1 MARTRSGSHLHRR
14 GEIYYYRRIVPA
26 EYRAAFGQVVV
37 SKSLTTT
44 SQTEAERLEK
54 QHDVEF
60 ERRLCEARDASNPEA
75 VAMSIA
81 EPVRVVVNSPN
92 SYRYASDELAEN
104 TVLSDEQRETA
115 EVLIGERL
123 HQRLTQAGNINVLLS
138 DLRNVLPSTLLDP
151 EVWQRAATAS
161 WPSYSSMWQPL
172 PADHR
177 PWSTASP
184 PWSGDTASGFGPVGE
199 IARRVRSSSPAGI
212 GTRLSRI
219 ASSSCLPTCV
229 DHMCS
234 RGGTIWWIRE
244 STVSLRR
251 GPPFRNARG

>member
-1 MARTRSGSHLHRR
+1 MTRHPCAKYIQAVKVLWTSLRIEICEHPQQYVDFYYIYWLSLVLFKRPKTPGAAPYLDFFDLDVSKRGGGGMARTRSGSHLHRR

-54 QHDVEF
+54 QHDAEF
-60 ERRLCEARDASNPEA
+60 ERRLCEARDASDPEA

-81 EPVRVVVNSPN
+81 DPVRVVVNSPN
-92 SYRYASDELAEN
+92 SYRYASDELAEK

-138 DLRNVLPSTLLDP
+138 DLRNVLP
-151 EVWQRAATAS
+151 
-161 WPSYSSMWQPL
+161 
-172 PADHR
+172 
-177 PWSTASP
+177 
-184 PWSGDTASGFGPVGE
+184 
-199 IARRVRSSSPAGI
+199 
-212 GTRLSRI
+212 
-219 ASSSCLPTCV
+219 
-229 DHMCS
+229 
-234 RGGTIWWIRE
+234 
-244 STVSLRR
+244 
-251 GPPFRNARG
+251 

>member
-1 MARTRSGSHLHRR
+1 MSG
-14 GEIYYYRRIVPA
+14 GFA
-26 EYRAAFGQVVV
+26 
-37 SKSLTTT
+37 K
-44 SQTEAERLEK
+44 
-54 QHDVEF
+54 
-60 ERRLCEARDASNPEA
+60 ARDASNPEA

-172 PADHR
+172 SADHR

-184 PWSGDTASGFGPVGE
+184 PWSGDTASGFGPVKGRSHAGYGQ
-199 IARRVRSSSPAGI
+199 ARPQALGRVFAHSKLVMLADVRRSHVLAWRHHLVDQREHSFP
-212 GTRLSRI
+212 
-219 ASSSCLPTCV
+219 PTCA
-229 DHMCS
+229 
-234 RGGTIWWIRE
+234 G
-244 STVSLRR
+244 LR
-251 GPPFRNARG
+251 